1 MHSHLNALVGLAMLC
16 VGIAGCDQK
25 TTAPPAQARP
35 PGPTPEQVAKAKY
48 EMDEKCA
55 ADTRVWFKANYPEE
69 PEPMKVQGGGEIVNT
84 MPTYQNHYSHKRNG
98 CFALLENMTTF
109 PRPHAQ
115 VVQTDSIWDV
125 NENRRI
131 GVLVQKDL
139 QKVTACNTDGHECS
153 SKSEFEDMAR
163 EYLAE

>member
-1 MHSHLNALVGLAMLC
+1 MEPKAAARSALLLAALLC
-16 VGIAGCDQK
+16 GCDQK
-25 TTAPPAQARP
+25 AAVPPTHP

-69 PEPMKVQGGGEIVNT
+69 PEPLKVQGGGEIVNT
-84 MPTYQNHYSHKRNG
+84 MPTYQNHYSHKLNG

-109 PRPHAQ
+109 PSPHAQ
-115 VVQTDSIWDV
+115 VIQTNSIWDV

-139 QKVTACNTDGHECS
+139 QKVTACNTDGRECS

-163 EYLAE
+163 KYLVE

>member
-1 MHSHLNALVGLAMLC
+1 MEPKAAARSALLLAALLC
-16 VGIAGCDQK
+16 GCDQK
-25 TTAPPAQARP
+25 TAAPPAPASP

-69 PEPMKVQGGGEIVNT
+69 PEPLKVQGGGEIVNT
-84 MPTYQNHYSHKRNG
+84 MPTYQNHYSHKLNG

-109 PRPHAQ
+109 PSPHAQ
-115 VVQTDSIWDV
+115 VIQTNSIWDV

-139 QKVTACNTDGHECS
+139 QKVTACNTDGRECS

-163 EYLAE
+163 KYLVE